1 MSDKRVRTVEE
12 IIFETADPP
21 VTLPKGT
28 VYCVEAVL
36 DNGVIL
42 YNEDG
47 DRFIIDL
54 MTFEDGFE
62 AVG

>member
-1 MSDKRVRTVEE
+1 MSDKRVRTIEE
-12 IIFETADPP
+12 IVFETADPP

-36 DNGVIL
+36 DNGIIL
-42 YNEDG
+42 YTEDG
-47 DRFIIDL
+47 DRFGIDL
-54 MTFEDGFE
+54 KTFEDGFE

>member
-1 MSDKRVRTVEE
+1 MRDKRVRTVEE

-21 VTLPKGT
+21 VILHKGI
-28 VYCVEAVL
+28 VYCVETVL

-42 YNEDG
+42 YTEDG

-54 MTFEDGFE
+54 KTFEDGFE

>member
-1 MSDKRVRTVEE
+1 MLDKRVRTVEE

-21 VTLPKGT
+21 VNLPKGT

-36 DNGVIL
+36 DNGIIL
-42 YNEDG
+42 YTEDG
-47 DRFIIDL
+47 DRFAIDL
-54 MTFEDGFE
+54 KTFEDGFE

>member
-1 MSDKRVRTVEE
+1 MFDKRVRTVDE
-12 IIFETADPP
+12 IIFERTDPP

-28 VYCVEAVL
+28 VYCIEAVL

-42 YNEDG
+42 YTEDG
-47 DRFIIDL
+47 DRFSIDL
-54 MTFEDGFE
+54 KTFEDGFE

>member
-1 MSDKRVRTVEE
+1 MFDKRVRTVEE
-12 IIFETADPP
+12 IIFETAEPP

-28 VYCVEAVL
+28 VYNVEAVL

-42 YNEDG
+42 YTDEG
-47 DRFIIDL
+47 DRFIIDFK
-54 MTFEDGFE
+54 TFEDGFE

>member
-1 MSDKRVRTVEE
+1 MFDKRVRTVGE

-21 VTLPKGT
+21 VILHKGI
-28 VYCVEAVL
+28 VYSVETVL
-36 DNGVIL
+36 DNGVKL
-42 YNEDG
+42 YTEDG

-54 MTFEDGFE
+54 KTFEDGFE